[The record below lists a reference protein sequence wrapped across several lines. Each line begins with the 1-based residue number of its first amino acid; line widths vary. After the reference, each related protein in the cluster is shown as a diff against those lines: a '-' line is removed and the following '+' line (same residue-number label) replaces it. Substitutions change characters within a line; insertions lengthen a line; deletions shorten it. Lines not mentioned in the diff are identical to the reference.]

1 MISKLKTPGN
11 GKKIEKYVPEKT
23 EGLYNDEDDVKVEL
37 TKKKKK
43 RTESEDVEET
53 VPIKKKKKKVVVE
66 EESD

>member
-1 MISKLKTPGN
+1 MISKLKTPGA
-11 GKKIEKYVPEKT
+11 GKKIEKYVQEKT